1 MSLNI
6 NDFESKSSP
15 KYTPEEGIQP
25 AVVVQVIGL
34 GLQEGQEW
42 PPKSGKKKPDHYRV
56 RVTYELVD
64 EVHDFD
70 GEQKPL
76 IVSEEFKISNDDRST
91 CFKRLS
97 AIDPG
102 MKKTGGDL
110 MKLVGAPVALSIQIN
125 DKGYPKITAAAK
137 PSKSMKIDV
146 DTFNEK
152 VTYNPDDHDQ
162 DVFESLPE
170 FIQTKIQ
177 NRLDAKSGSSAPAPK
192 EEPEFDDDVPFGGDE
207 DNSDGDW

>member
-1 MSLNI
+1 MSMNI
-6 NDFESKSSP
+6 KDFEQKSSP

-91 CFKRLS
+91 CFKRLN

-102 MKKTGGDL
+102 MKKTQGDL

-125 DKGYPKITAAAK
+125 DRGYPKITAAAK
-137 PSKSMKIDV
+137 PSKSMTIDT

-152 VTYNPDDHDQ
+152 LTYNPDDHDQ
-162 DVFESLPE
+162 DVFESLPD
-170 FIQTKIQ
+170 FIQQKIQ
-177 NRLDAKSGSSAPAPK
+177 SRLDAKGETAPK
-192 EEPEFDDDVPFGGDE
+192 ESESSEPEFNDPLPGDE
-207 DNSDGDW
+207 DDTDGEW